1 MATGKTLRKEGN
13 KSNLNI
19 LVEGTSNP
27 ITIDES
33 NKERKKKSDSRLI
46 SKEMTDELKYR
57 RKNPTTFII
66 DPGLHTFSDTIK
78 RMKTRTDKSEYKTT
92 S

>member
-1 MATGKTLRKEGN
+1 MQHRSEEMTWAMATGKTLRKEGN

-27 ITIDES
+27 IRIDES

-46 SKEMTDELKYR
+46 SKEMTD
-57 RKNPTTFII
+57 
-66 DPGLHTFSDTIK
+66 
-78 RMKTRTDKSEYKTT
+78 
-92 S
+92 